1 MINNSNCFMQIGKRK
16 SDNNSSKTLIEKKI
30 INNNISCRYFGA
42 VVGHSDE
49 LLEFSNYLW

>member
-1 MINNSNCFMQIGKRK
+1 MQIGKRK